1 MIKLFNGNN
10 LEIME
15 QLLNEGIQVDVTF
28 TSPPYNRKRNDK
40 YEEYDDQIK
49 DYYSFLCEF
58 TNLAI
63 RLTRKHIF
71 LNLQTNYYNKQDVYK
86 FIGNYCD
93 KIQNIIVWE
102 KSNPLPASGK
112 NITNAF
118 EYFIIIGDTPL
129 KSNKTY
135 TKNHITTS
143 VNSSTT
149 TKIHKAVM
157 KTEVC
162 EWFILNFT
170 KEKDLIFDPFMGIG
184 TTGVVCSELNRNFI
198 GVEIIPKYFDYAKN
212 RILGLPC

>member
-10 LEIME
+10 IEIME

-63 RLTRKHIF
+63 QLTRKHIF

-86 FIGNYCD
+86 FIGKYCD

-102 KSNPLPASGK
+102 KSNPLPASGN

-118 EYFIIIGDTPL
+118 EYFIVIGGTPL

-157 KTEVC
+157 KKEVC

-184 TTGVVCSELNRNFI
+184 TTGVVCNELNRNFI
-198 GVEIIPKYFDYAKN
+198 GVEIIPKYFNYAKN
-212 RILGLPC
+212 RILGLPN